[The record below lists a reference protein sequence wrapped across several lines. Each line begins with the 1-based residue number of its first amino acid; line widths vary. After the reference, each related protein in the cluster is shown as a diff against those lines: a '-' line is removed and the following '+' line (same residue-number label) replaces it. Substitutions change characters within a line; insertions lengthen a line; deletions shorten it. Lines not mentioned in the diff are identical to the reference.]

1 MIFLTGTLL
10 WAESVSSAL
19 LCRMCQCWQATAKK
33 DEGLGKPPR
42 KKENCR
48 EFIAADAFRD
58 GAVIILALGVC
69 LGANFPENFTW
80 KMLQGR
86 LSRSPIFRSLFQTAK
101 TATICLGSGFSRV
114 CLEYRH
120 QQANSGRPMDFTLM
134 MISFGS
140 KHFWYNTPCI
150 ACMLLTTC
158 AF

>member
-1 MIFLTGTLL
+1 MPSQFHQ
-10 WAESVSSAL
+10 
-19 LCRMCQCWQATAKK
+19 LCFARQCWQATAKK
-33 DEGLGKPPR
+33 DEGLGKPPKR
-42 KKENCR
+42 KENCR
-48 EFIAADAFRD
+48 EFIAAFAFRG

-86 LSRSPIFRSLFQTAK
+86 LSRSPIFRISSCLFQTAK

-114 CLEYRH
+114 CLVH
-120 QQANSGRPMDFTLM
+120 LLANSWQTLY
-134 MISFGS
+134 
-140 KHFWYNTPCI
+140 FWYNTSCI